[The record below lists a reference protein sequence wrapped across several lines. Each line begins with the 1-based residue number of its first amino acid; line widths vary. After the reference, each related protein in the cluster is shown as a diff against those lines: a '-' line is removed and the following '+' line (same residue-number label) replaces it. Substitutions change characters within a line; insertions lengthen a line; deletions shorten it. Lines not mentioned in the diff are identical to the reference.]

1 LGRHTSFRLHQEE
14 IVMRTLIACAVFVV
28 LAGFTAAADDKIDAK
43 KLIGKWEPA
52 KAEAKGKL
60 IIDIQDKGKFVL
72 NVEIGDKTE
81 KIEGTYKLNGN
92 KLDIEMSF
100 GGKTTKE
107 TLTIVK
113 VTDTE
118 LVTKG
123 KNDKEETLK
132 RVK

>member
-1 LGRHTSFRLHQEE
+1 
-14 IVMRTLIACAVFVV
+14 MRCLIACTVFVV
-28 LAGFTAAADDKIDAK
+28 LAGFATAADDKIDAK

-52 KAEAKGKL
+52 KAEPKSPKMVL
-60 IIDIQDKGKFVL
+60 DIQDKGKFVL
-72 NVEIGDKTE
+72 SVELGDKTE
-81 KIEGTYKLNGN
+81 KIDGTYKLDGN

-123 KNDKEETLK
+123 KSDKEETLK